1 MAFSNTLYMFS
12 LFTDVLLSNS
22 LVAEKAAVIE
32 KMNLADLSLE
42 ALISKGTSLGV
53 EFVSRILLAALIYA
67 VGSWIIRLIK
77 KTFRRLMIR
86 QDVEMSLRTFLQSLI
101 GIGLNFIL
109 IVAII
114 GVLGVEMS
122 SFVALFASAGI
133 AIGMALSGTLQNFAN
148 GVLILLLKPYK
159 VGDQIEVQNYKGIV
173 KAIQITNTVITTG
186 DNRSVIVPNGLLLSG
201 TIVNYSQQEHRRVDW
216 TFSIAYGNDYEKAKA
231 VLMDLIQAD
240 SRILKEPELPV
251 IYLGNLG
258 QSSVDII
265 ARVWVQSPDYWEVF
279 YSLNEKVYRIF
290 PEKGLSLPFPQLDV
304 HVHQS

>member
-1 MAFSNTLYMFS
+1 MFS
-12 LFTDVLLSNS
+12 FFADVLLSNS
-22 LVAEKAAVIE
+22 FVAEKAAVIE
-32 KMNLADLSLE
+32 KINLADLSLE

-53 EFVSRILLAALIYA
+53 EFVSRILLSVLIYA
-67 VGSWIIRLIK
+67 LGSWIIRLIK

-86 QDVEMSLRTFLQSLI
+86 QEVDMSLRTFLQSLI

-173 KAIQITNTVITTG
+173 KAIQITNTVITTA
-186 DNRSVIVPNGLLLSG
+186 DNRTIIVPNGLLLSG
-201 TIVNYSQQEHRRVDW
+201 TIVNYSQQEYRRVDW
-216 TFSIAYGNDYEKAKA
+216 TFSIGYGDDYEKAKA
-231 VLMDLIQAD
+231 VLLDLIQAD
-240 SRILKEPELPV
+240 SRILKEPELPA

-265 ARVWVQSPDYWEVF
+265 ARVWVQSLDYSEVF

>member
-1 MAFSNTLYMFS
+1 MFS

-86 QDVEMSLRTFLQSLI
+86 QDVDMSLRTFLHSLI

-148 GVLILLLKPYK
+148 GVFILLLKPYK

-186 DNRSVIVPNGLLLSG
+186 DNRTIIVPNGLLLSG
-201 TIVNYSQQEHRRVDW
+201 TIVNYSQQEHRRVEW
-216 TFSIAYGNDYEKAKA
+216 TFSIGYGNDYEKAKA
-231 VLMDLIQAD
+231 VLLDLIQAD

-265 ARVWVQSPDYWEVF
+265 ARVWVQSLDYWEVF

>member
-1 MAFSNTLYMFS
+1 MFS